1 MISINPDHPQP
12 ELIEKAAD
20 IIRNGGVVIYP
31 TRGLYGLGTDA
42 TRLEAVEQIFRIK
55 HRSPDKPLSI
65 LIAYR
70 QQVADWCCDVS
81 IAAEKL
87 MDAFWPGRI
96 TIVFR
101 SKRLLPS
108 MLTGGSDK
116 IGIRQPGHAVA
127 MALVRTAA
135 CPITGTSANISGFP
149 GCHRISDLPD
159 ELLNQ
164 ADLILDAG
172 PLVGGPGSTV
182 VDVSEENPVVLREG
196 AVSIAE
202 IEKALK

>member
-1 MISINPDHPQP
+1 MISIDPDHPQP

-20 IIRNGGVVIYP
+20 IIRSGGVVIYP

-42 TRLEAVEQIFRIK
+42 TRSEAVEQIFRIK

-65 LIAYR
+65 IIPYR
-70 QQVADWCCDVS
+70 RQVTDWCCEVS
-81 IAAEKL
+81 MAAEKL

-96 TIVFR
+96 TLVFR
-101 SKRLLPS
+101 SNRLLPAI
-108 MLTGGSDK
+108 LTGGSDK

-127 MALVRTAA
+127 MALVRSAA
-135 CPITGTSANISGFP
+135 CPITGTSANLSGSP

-182 VDVSEENPVVLREG
+182 VDVSEENPVILREG